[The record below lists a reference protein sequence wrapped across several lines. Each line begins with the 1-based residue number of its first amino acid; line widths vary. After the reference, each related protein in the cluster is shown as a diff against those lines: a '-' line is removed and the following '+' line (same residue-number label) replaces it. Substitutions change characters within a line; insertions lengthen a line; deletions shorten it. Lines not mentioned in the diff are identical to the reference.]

1 MPSTFAQKL
10 EILAQRANKDFKL
23 EEVDGDLQNDDFKID
38 GYVNNDEVA
47 TINLGEGFDS
57 YIGFDTDNDSI
68 ADIIG
73 KRFTD
78 SNGVDYADLMD
89 ADGGEYIDVL
99 VDSLE
104 ISDDIVAS
112 VNTILESFENSD
124 KTNDDLIKTIND
136 ISNKLS
142 GAKLV
147 EAKKTIIN
155 NAPIIG
161 TTGSIIITEEQKEI
175 LTNAVKE
182 LAKKAPGLAALI
194 MRAINGNQ
202 LFALTKSS

>member
-10 EILAQRANKDFKL
+10 EILAQRANKTL
-23 EEVDGDLQNDDFKID
+23 ENVDND
-38 GYVNNDEVA
+38 GYTDDLNINNFVNNDEVA

-78 SNGVDYADLMD
+78 NNGVNYADLMD
-89 ADGGEYIDVL
+89 ADGSEYVNVL
-99 VDSLE
+99 VDSLDV
-104 ISDDIVAS
+104 SDDIAES
-112 VNTILESFENSD
+112 VNTILSLIDSD
-124 KTNDDLIKTIND
+124 KSNDVLVSTLDAIA
-136 ISNKLS
+136 NKLS
-142 GAKLV
+142 GDALKV
-147 EAKKTIIN
+147 AKKTIIN
-155 NAPIIG
+155 NASVSA
-161 TTGSIIITEEQKEI
+161 TTASIITTEEQKEI
-175 LTNAVKE
+175 LEAAVKE